1 MTVKLSYEYKDP
13 SYHVNPDD
21 PPFKF
26 PPENEIMTIDGNLLE
41 ILGRNGTGKS
51 TLLNIIAL
59 SMGFLRNDQELG
71 TKPALKEKLQSLES
85 NSQLKYHLDIQTQG
99 PDKYS
104 INIDKQPGKNQIVS
118 INNSNLGSSVLEN
131 IDIIFL
137 TEDDPKKVVTL
148 SIGKIL
154 SHIAHIEKKLLD
166 FNSFVSKTQR
176 EILAHAGKE
185 EQITKLND
193 QIKKANQNITEHKKN
208 VRTLESELVRLNEKN
223 TCEVNYNTLI
233 NETEIRAEYKKWK
246 SRQDKIIGVNYADLK
261 TKYDKIGRKIVIER
275 NKLYNVIELEIRD
288 ICDKLRSYNISLDH
302 RKIVNSDF
310 SELEVLEKKL
320 RDAKISTRGKNEG
333 KMVTDMIKLF
343 QRYSPNDVI
352 PVFDVPISGVLEKL
366 YYLNDTLYIDNIEP
380 ILKKLDREIKKH
392 DKQRLVLD
400 DLKSQL
406 NVIEE
411 EMNNLGNVKTI
422 NDNFHKAQT
431 KYVELQRVL
440 KLGKTNIL
448 EKWDSLKALTGNAEH
463 VTNDIY
469 DLNGKIK
476 YNQQQIKTAES
487 RLSRYEQEDDSSP
500 KYLSKKNQIE
510 QLFKKIV
517 DMRQKSSHWIRILT
531 NPRRVKEELEVTN
544 KYTDFTIAD
553 YTKFVNSVGT
563 YLGKQF
569 EPVFFADKRHDITFL
584 DMEANS
590 FKTTDGRIIYISDL
604 SQGQSKITSLSS
616 SIKKLDT
623 NKKTIVLID
632 EIADLDPSNMKL
644 VKSMLSEYY
653 KKGLII
659 MAVLVRPMTDETT
672 EKVSISAWD

>member
-1 MTVKLSYEYKDP
+1 MTVKLSFEYKDP
-13 SYHVNPDD
+13 NYHVNPND

-26 PPENEIMTIDGNLLE
+26 PPENELMTIEGNLLE

-59 SMGFLRNDQELG
+59 SMGFLRNDQELD
-71 TKPALKEKLQSLES
+71 TKPALKEKLQSLKS
-85 NSQLKYHLDIQTQG
+85 NSQLRYHLDIQTHN
-99 PDKYS
+99 PDNYS
-104 INIDKQPGKNQIVS
+104 INIDKEPGKNQIVS
-118 INNSNLGSSVLEN
+118 INNSNIGSSVLDN
-131 IDIIFL
+131 IDTIFL

-154 SHIAHIEKKLLD
+154 NHIVQIEKKLLD
-166 FNSFVSKTQR
+166 FNSFVSRTQR

-261 TKYDKIGRKIVIER
+261 TKYDKIG
-275 NKLYNVIELEIRD
+275 
-288 ICDKLRSYNISLDH
+288 

>member
-1 MTVKLSYEYKDP
+1 MTVKLSFEYKDP
-13 SYHVNPDD
+13 NYHVNPND

-26 PPENEIMTIDGNLLE
+26 PPENELMTIEGNLLE

-59 SMGFLRNDQELG
+59 SMGFLRNDQELD
-71 TKPALKEKLQSLES
+71 TKPALKEKLQSLKS
-85 NSQLKYHLDIQTQG
+85 NSQLRYHLDIQTHN
-99 PDKYS
+99 PDNYS
-104 INIDKQPGKNQIVS
+104 INIDKEPGKNQIVS
-118 INNSNLGSSVLEN
+118 INNSNIGSSVLDN
-131 IDIIFL
+131 IDTIFL

-154 SHIAHIEKKLLD
+154 NHIVQIEKKLLD
-166 FNSFVSKTQR
+166 FNSFVSRTQR

-193 QIKKANQNITEHKKN
+193 QIKKASQKIIEHKN
-208 VRTLESELVRLNEKN
+208 DIHTLERELVKLNEKN
-223 TCEVNYNTLI
+223 ICEVNHNTLT
-233 NETEIRAEYKKWK
+233 NENEIIADYKKWK
-246 SRQDKIIGVNYADLK
+246 SQQDKIIGVNYNDLK

-275 NKLYNVIELEIRD
+275 NKIFNVIELEIRD
-288 ICDKLRSYNISLDH
+288 ICDKLRAYNISLDH
-302 RKIVNSDF
+302 RKIINSDF
-310 SELEVLEKKL
+310 SELEALEDKIRGGKKNP
-320 RDAKISTRGKNEG
+320 RSKREG
-333 KMVTDMIKLF
+333 KMVTDMIRLF

-352 PVFDVPISGVLEKL
+352 PVFDVPISRVLEDL
-366 YYLNDTLYIDNIEP
+366 FVLNDTLYIDNLEP
-380 ILKKLDREIKKH
+380 ILKLLDREIKKH

-400 DLKSQL
+400 DLKNQL
-406 NVIEE
+406 EIIEK

-431 KYVELQRVL
+431 KYVELQRIL
-440 KLGKTNIL
+440 KIGKTNIL
-448 EKWDSLKALTGNAEH
+448 DKWESLKDLNGNADN
-463 VTNDIY
+463 VTNEIY

-476 YNQQQIKTAES
+476 YNQQQITTAES

-510 QLFKKIV
+510 QLFKKII

-553 YTKFVNSVGT
+553 YTRFVNSVGT

-569 EPVFFADKRHDITFL
+569 EPVFFADKRHEITFL
-584 DMEANS
+584 DVEANS

-644 VKSMLSEYY
+644 VKNMLSEYY

-659 MAVLVRPMTDETT
+659 MAVLVRPMMEETT
-672 EKVSISAWD
+672 EKVSISAWN